1 MNKKT
6 KCPESDPRMPEQR
19 NANIGVLGE
28 RFIQSRIDGGVAFD
42 EAWDEWQ
49 THQRK
54 LAFIM
59 VDCPEVRYY
68 DNPNICDA
76 EDRLR
81 IRKLAKLALGEDMK
95 SADVSRLASGGY
107 SLDIRAPM
115 PTYHMD
121 REEVR
126 QFLAEVADVNEM
138 AGNLEIALEV
148 RTDEAAEQLAAKL
161 ERFANEHSLWAVP
174 PQHLLRIWTIRFLGA
189 EHLGLLGPVA
199 SSAIPAL
206 RAACDDEAVRFEAEQ
221 ALDRI
226 TGRQPVPHL

>member
-6 KCPESDPRMPEQR
+6 KCPESDPKLPEHK

-28 RFIQSRIDGGVAFD
+28 RYIQSRIDGGVSFED
-42 EAWDEWQ
+42 AWDEWQ
-49 THQRK
+49 IRQRK

-68 DNPNICDA
+68 DDRRICDA

-81 IRKLAKLALGEDMK
+81 IRKLAKLALGQDIK
-95 SADVSRLASGGY
+95 SEDVSRLASGGY
-107 SLDIRAPM
+107 SLDIRAPK

-126 QFLAEVADVNEM
+126 QFLAEVADEKEM
-138 AGNLEIALEV
+138 AGKLEIALEI
-148 RTDEAAEQLAAKL
+148 RTDEAAEQLAATL

-174 PQHLLRIWTIRFLGA
+174 PQHVLKIWMN
-189 EHLGLLGPVA
+189 
-199 SSAIPAL
+199 SSA
-206 RAACDDEAVRFEAEQ
+206 DNEGEQ
-221 ALDRI
+221 D
-226 TGRQPVPHL
+226 